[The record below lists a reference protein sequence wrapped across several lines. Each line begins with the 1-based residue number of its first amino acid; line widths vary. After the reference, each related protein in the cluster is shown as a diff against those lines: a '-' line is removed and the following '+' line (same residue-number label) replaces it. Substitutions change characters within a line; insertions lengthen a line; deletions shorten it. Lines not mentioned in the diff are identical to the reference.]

1 VPLPLDPG
9 LPLPVAG
16 HWAEALGAWRQPV
29 VLLLAG
35 DQLDSGLP
43 AAMVALL
50 HQWQVP
56 LAGLVQWGGAWDA
69 EARRGDGLP
78 WLGWLAPE
86 GGEPDDAEP
95 GQLARALER
104 RWRQIADA

>member
-1 VPLPLDPG
+1 
-9 LPLPVAG
+9 
-16 HWAEALGAWRQPV
+16 V

>member
-1 VPLPLDPG
+1 
-9 LPLPVAG
+9 
-16 HWAEALGAWRQPV
+16 
-29 VLLLAG
+29 
-35 DQLDSGLP
+35 
-43 AAMVALL
+43 MVALL

-56 LAGLVQWGGAWDA
+56 LAGLVQWGGAWDG
-69 EARRGDGLP
+69 EVRRGDGLP
-78 WLGWLAPE
+78 WLGWLVPEAGVPE